1 MMPTITQV
9 PTTNS
14 SAPPS
19 PDVARSVPDQPVVP
33 PQNKPVTKQDVDPN
47 QPELDYAVNRLNEYI
62 QNSRRD
68 LHFSV
73 DKDSGRVVVKV
84 IDSATREVIRQIPSE
99 EVVALARGLGLKD
112 ETTGVLLHTQA

>member
-9 PTTNS
+9 PTTNPS
-14 SAPPS
+14 VPPL
-19 PDVARSVPDQPVVP
+19 PDVARSVADQPVVP
-33 PQNKPVTKQDVDPN
+33 SQNKPVTKQDIEPN

-84 IDSATREVIRQIPSE
+84 IDSETREVIRQIPSE
-99 EVVALARGLGLKD
+99 EVVALARGLGLQD
-112 ETTGVLLHTQA
+112 DATGVLLHTQA